1 MIDNAAAQVP
11 NVQTGK
17 VHALFVTTQ
26 ERSESLPGVP
36 TAQEA
41 GLPGF
46 VTSGWFGLAAPKGT
60 PQAIIDR
67 LNAVIV
73 QGMAQPEVRKKLL
86 DAGWMPIGSSP
97 AEAAARARSDLARFG
112 QIARQIEQKKR
123 SH

>member
-1 MIDNAAAQVP
+1 MR
-11 NVQTGK
+11 
-17 VHALFVTTQ
+17 ALFVTTR

-60 PQAIIDR
+60 PQAIVDR

-73 QGMAQPEVRKKLL
+73 QGMARPETRKRLI
-86 DAGWMPIGSSP
+86 DAGWMPVGSSP
-97 AEAAARARSDLARFG
+97 SEAAARARSDLARFG
-112 QIARQIEQKKR
+112 QIALQIGLKKE
-123 SH
+123 